1 MLHFNPDIET
11 RHFDEIYFYATM
23 SSNYRH
29 QYERRR
35 EDNRDGYHGG
45 GDGGGRG
52 RERRS
57 SDDER
62 NRNRNRSGNSDSGSK
77 ARGGHRGEDRHN
89 HSYNN
94 DPRPSSSYRDGSS
107 DRRAA
112 YEHDPQEQSYGTSG
126 HYGPARS
133 VHKNSAQP
141 SMQRQEESTTKP
153 ELRVKEE
160 CNIPTPPAQGEQ
172 MEIDQAETNHESDGP
187 MEKRAKL
194 SNGQASEQGTTVT
207 QSTSTVSI
215 MDVETWSK
223 IPLTQRIREQM
234 VPEMDFQIRQDIER
248 MKGGTHFLNETKW
261 MKQKVDAAA
270 SALESIQTYVAS
282 LRPDKPKMN
291 APLHSDCDSMDDD
304 DSEDGHYMYGDRS
317 LEFDPYAKD
326 MYRPKALEK
335 FVRALPFNAIF
346 DAGFIVPGIHPDD
359 EKHCYCPCSKHMVSS
374 CGICC
379 CTFS

>member
-23 SSNYRH
+23 SRNHRH
-29 QYERRR
+29 QDERRR

-52 RERRS
+52 WERRS

-62 NRNRNRSGNSDSGSK
+62 NRNRNRSGNSDSGSR
-77 ARGGHRGEDRHN
+77 AWGGHRGEDRHN
-89 HSYNN
+89 HAYNN
-94 DPRPSSSYRDGSS
+94 DPRPSSLYRDGRS
-107 DRRAA
+107 DRRAVN
-112 YEHDPQEQSYGTSG
+112 EQDLQEQSYGTSG

-133 VHKNSAQP
+133 VHEHNAQP
-141 SMQRQEESTTKP
+141 SMQRQVESTTKP

-160 CNIPTPPAQGEQ
+160 CNIPAPPAQREQ

-187 MEKRAKL
+187 IEKRAKL

-207 QSTSTVSI
+207 HSAVNI
-215 MDVETWSK
+215 MDVEAWSK
-223 IPLTQRIREQM
+223 IPLTQRIKEQM

-248 MKGGTHFLNETKW
+248 MKGGTHSLNETKW
-261 MKQKVDAAA
+261 MKQKLDAAA
-270 SALESIQTYVAS
+270 SALESIQHQLDA
-282 LRPDKPKMN
+282 LRPDKPKEY

-304 DSEDGHYMYGDRS
+304 DSEDGHYMYH
-317 LEFDPYAKD
+317 
-326 MYRPKALEK
+326 PKALET

-359 EKHCYCPCSKHMVSS
+359 EKHCYCPCSKHIQY
-374 CGICC
+374 GK
-379 CTFS
+379 FLWYLLL